1 MAKIT
6 LVIEDLPEGDADIM
20 QIQVQTDDKMDPKE
34 LTPAQEMA
42 AMFLGLIEYTRE
54 QQENDSMSKV
64 QEKD

>member
-20 QIQVQTDDKMDPKE
+20 QIQVVCDDIMDPKK
-34 LTPAQEMA
+34 LTRAQEMA
-42 AMFLGLIEYTRE
+42 AIVLGLIEYARE
-54 QQENDSMSKV
+54 KQENDSMSEV